1 MAENTTTARAS
12 DDYLKTLEEV
22 KRQYEQYIEVSEL
35 YKLPIQREEEEI
47 HYQPPSLEHPLTTDS
62 IRAT

>member
-1 MAENTTTARAS
+1 MAENTTPARAS

-47 HYQPPSLEHPLTTDS
+47 HYQPPSLEHPLTTDT

>member
-47 HYQPPSLEHPLTTDS
+47 HYQPPSLEHPLTTDT